1 MIAMKI
7 ILLLL
12 CFGRLL
18 SRWGHVMESD
28 TTRAEERVSIFR
40 VVLGVAAT
48 FSVLVSVLVKPER
61 GLICEDE
68 HGFDYVSVS
77 CNDSIFLSRLI
88 YPSYCSLSYEVEGG
102 RSFHSIEEPA
112 KREKSARQFTAAEF
126 YTFDPELTAFDDM
139 PPVLVRVDF
148 KVYEI
153 EARGGIIEKF
163 RRCRWG
169 DY

>member
-1 MIAMKI
+1 MKI
-7 ILLLL
+7 TSSLL

-18 SRWGHVMESD
+18 SRWGHILENH
-28 TTRAEERVSIFR
+28 TTAAEEKMSIFH

-48 FSVLVSVLVKPER
+48 LSVLISFLVRPER
-61 GLICEDE
+61 ALICEDE

-77 CNDSIFLSRLI
+77 CNDSFFLTRLF

-112 KREKSARQFTAAEF
+112 KREKSARQFTAADF
-126 YTFDPELTAFDDM
+126 FTFDPELTAFNEM
-139 PPVLVRVDF
+139 PPILVRVDF
-148 KVYEI
+148 EAYKI
-153 EARGGIIEKF
+153 EARGGIVEKF
-163 RRCRWG
+163 TSCRWG